1 MQKKSCLP
9 LDLNFSMNNSRIHID
24 TIASLK
30 AQIVALE
37 KKNRLLKKNLEH
49 HKITLKKRQNSLVN
63 QTIEEQHAKLVKYN
77 KELEQFTYV
86 ATHDL
91 KSPLANIQGYL
102 DLIEIDLVNPSPDVL
117 DSMKWLKYSVSEA
130 RNVISELTNALKA
143 RNNKEE
149 LLKAINLEDL
159 VEGILSGMRAKILNS
174 KIVFICDFT
183 EINEFKYYPVALR
196 SILQNIISNAIQYSS
211 TVPFP
216 EIKITTNYSVNEVLI
231 SVEDNGVGIDLETNE
246 SKVFGLFKR
255 IQNDE
260 SGSGI
265 GMYIVNKLLENYG
278 GKLLLKSELGKGSEF
293 TVVIPFEKV

>member
-1 MQKKSCLP
+1 
-9 LDLNFSMNNSRIHID
+9 MNTSGIHIE
-24 TIASLK
+24 TIGSLK

-37 KKNRLLKKNLEH
+37 KKNSLLKKKLEQ
-49 HKITLKKRQNSLVN
+49 HKITSKKRQHSIVY

-102 DLIEIDLVNPSPDVL
+102 DLIEIDLVNPSPDVI

-130 RNVISELTNALKA
+130 RNVITELTNALKA

-211 TVPFP
+211 AVPFP

>member
-1 MQKKSCLP
+1 
-9 LDLNFSMNNSRIHID
+9 MNTSGIHIE
-24 TIASLK
+24 TIGSLK

-37 KKNRLLKKNLEH
+37 KKNSLLKKKLEQ
-49 HKITLKKRQNSLVN
+49 HKITSKKRQHSIVY

-102 DLIEIDLVNPSPDVL
+102 DLIEIDLVNPSPDVI

-130 RNVISELTNALKA
+130 RNVITELTNALKA

-211 TVPFP
+211 AVPFP

-255 IQNDE
+255 IENDE

>member
-1 MQKKSCLP
+1 
-9 LDLNFSMNNSRIHID
+9 MNNSRIHID

-102 DLIEIDLVNPSPDVL
+102 DLIEIDLVNPSTDVL